1 MRQRLLNE
9 NKVTRYAAYA
19 LGEIL
24 LVVIGILI
32 ALNINNWNEAKRDR
46 IIEQSYLLNL
56 REDLEADIKWIKRYV
71 NDRYDAKLSALNKGK
86 AYYQGNYV
94 IGDTLSF
101 LNELGYGSV
110 FGNIVWAFKKTTYD
124 ELVNTGNF
132 RKIQNDSLRQAV
144 LDYYWLIN
152 RTYEST
158 ADDQTGYITFIN
170 SRAPFDRNN
179 PERIELFDQQL
190 LLKSIK
196 SEEYYRLVNLE
207 ITLARRIF
215 GFGNGIIEQAQWLID
230 LIDEE
235 MKKTRK

>member
-19 LGEIL
+19 LGEIV

-32 ALNINNWNEAKRDR
+32 ALNINNWNEAKKDR

-56 REDLEADIKWIKRYV
+56 REDLKADINWIKRNV
-71 NDRYDAKLSALNKGK
+71 FDRYDAKLSALNKGK
-86 AYYQGNYV
+86 AHYQGNFIV
-94 IGDTLSF
+94 RDTLSF

-110 FGNIVWAFKKTTYD
+110 FGNIVWAFNRTTYD
-124 ELVNTGNF
+124 EMVNTGNL
-132 RKIQNDSLRQAV
+132 RKIENDSLRQAV
-144 LDYYWLIN
+144 LDYYWLLN

-158 ADDQTGYITFIN
+158 ADDETGYISYIN

-179 PERIELFDQQL
+179 PGYIEAFDQQL
-190 LLKSIK
+190 LLKGVR
-196 SEEYYRLVNLE
+196 SEEYYLLANLE

-215 GFGNGIIEQAQWLID
+215 EFGDGICKSAQELID

-235 MKKTRK
+235 LKNKRK